1 MDDDAGAGAG
11 DCGGGFWSA
20 EDAAMGA
27 AVLGPEAFDYLAAAH
42 AAASA
47 EGLITAASG
56 DADLQNKL
64 VDLVEGPADRPGL
77 GWSSAIFWQISRA
90 KTGDLVLVWGDGYCR
105 EPEPGESAP
114 QSARNPNPESHQK
127 LRKRVLQK
135 LHEAFGGS
143 DEDYYALRLD
153 HVTDAEMFF
162 LASMYFSFPCGKG
175 APGRA
180 FASQKHLWIPDSELK
195 ISPPNY
201 CFRGFLACSAGFK
214 TIVIVPFETGVL
226 ELGSVRSIAESSDAL
241 QMIKAVFLG
250 TVKVPVVVEKKKN
263 EGNGFVGNYGPGE
276 RVQGSAKIFGKD
288 LNLGRPASNVG
299 ISVSNQPNSK
309 NSSEQHMLFPNVRK
323 GLQGFNWNH
332 ARNLNPP
339 QQFGNGIV
347 VASNEVNHHANGIGD
362 SPVLN
367 QFQLQKQSRQID
379 FSTGATSAAGGN
391 LVARVQGPL
400 EGENADI
407 DALCKEER
415 GSGAIEERR
424 PRKRGRKPA
433 NGREEPLNHVEA
445 ERQRREKL
453 NQRFYALR
461 AVVPNISKMDKASLL
476 GDAIAY
482 ITELQKKLKEMESEK
497 EQMLDS
503 NMTDPREGVN
513 HHQPQVDVQEIQ
525 DELIVRVSS
534 PIETHPVG
542 KVFRAFEEAQVNVA
556 DSKVA
561 AANGKLVHTIV
572 IKSAGFEQ
580 QMKEKLIS
588 ALSRVMS
595 ST

>member
-1 MDDDAGAGAG
+1 MASASALALARLLA
-11 DCGGGFWSA
+11 SA
-20 EDAAMGA
+20 EAAAATAAAASPLRHRHVFKSQQLASLGDEDGDGRRRRRRRRRLRRRVLVGRGRGDGSGGA
-27 AVLGPEAFDYLAAAH
+27 GPEAFDYLAAAH

-153 HVTDAEMFF
+153 MSPTPRC
-162 LASMYFSFPCGKG
+162 SS
-175 APGRA
+175 
-180 FASQKHLWIPDSELK
+180 
-195 ISPPNY
+195 SPPS
-201 CFRGFLACSAGFK
+201 CSAGFK

-250 TVKVPVVVEKKKN
+250 TVKSARECEDFW
-263 EGNGFVGNYGPGE
+263 EGPKS
-276 RVQGSAKIFGKD
+276 RSA
-288 LNLGRPASNVG
+288 ASNVG

>member
-1 MDDDAGAGAG
+1 
-11 DCGGGFWSA
+11 
-20 EDAAMGA
+20 
-27 AVLGPEAFDYLAAAH
+27 
-42 AAASA
+42 
-47 EGLITAASG
+47 
-56 DADLQNKL
+56 
-64 VDLVEGPADRPGL
+64 
-77 GWSSAIFWQISRA
+77 
-90 KTGDLVLVWGDGYCR
+90 
-105 EPEPGESAP
+105 
-114 QSARNPNPESHQK
+114 
-127 LRKRVLQK
+127 
-135 LHEAFGGS
+135 
-143 DEDYYALRLD
+143 
-153 HVTDAEMFF
+153 
-162 LASMYFSFPCGKG
+162 
-175 APGRA
+175 
-180 FASQKHLWIPDSELK
+180 
-195 ISPPNY
+195 
-201 CFRGFLACSAGFK
+201 
-214 TIVIVPFETGVL
+214 
-226 ELGSVRSIAESSDAL
+226 
-241 QMIKAVFLG
+241 MIKAVFLG

-309 NSSEQHMLFPNVRK
+309 NSSDQHMLFPNVRK

-347 VASNEVNHHANGIGD
+347 VASNEANHHANGIGD

-379 FSTGATSAAGGN
+379 FSTGATSAAGG
-391 LVARVQGPL
+391 AAAK
-400 EGENADI
+400 EKGE
-407 DALCKEER
+407 ETREW
-415 GSGAIEERR
+415 ERR
-424 PRKRGRKPA
+424 A
-433 NGREEPLNHVEA
+433 LNHVEA

-503 NMTDPREGVN
+503 NMTDPREGGN

-588 ALSRVMS
+588 ALSHVMS